1 VIPDK
6 SANKMRQYGLF
17 PEDLP
22 KPSHY
27 ELLGVH
33 PSATKEEIKEAYKR
47 LKSIYQPG
55 SLAVYSLFSE
65 EELEKASKAL
75 DEAYEVLVDERRREA
90 YNEELIQEGCLN
102 PAELFRRE
110 PAVAAERGREVSFQ
124 EGGLAED
131 KGAFPQAKDIYRG
144 EFLRRMRM
152 LKKVELVDI
161 SKVTKIRVETLENI
175 EKDNY
180 TALPHRIYLRGFLLE
195 YARYL
200 QLDPIEVANT
210 YLKHYDEWERKQ
222 MGR

>member
-1 VIPDK
+1 MILDK
-6 SANKMRQYGLF
+6 SANKMRQYKLF

-27 ELLGVH
+27 ELLGVS

-47 LKSIYQPG
+47 LKNIYQPG

-65 EELEKASKAL
+65 EELEKASRAL
-75 DEAYEVLVDERRREA
+75 DEAYEVLVDEKRREA
-90 YNEELIQEGCLN
+90 YNEELIQEGCLK
-102 PAELFRRE
+102 PAELFQRE
-110 PAVAAERGREVSFQ
+110 PAAAPERGREVSLQ
-124 EGGLAED
+124 EGEAAED
-131 KGAFPQAKDIYRG
+131 KRTIPQAKDIYRG

-152 LKKVELVDI
+152 LKKAELVDI
-161 SKVTKIRVETLENI
+161 SEVTKIRVETLKNI

-180 TALPHRIYLRGFLLE
+180 VALPHRIYLRGFLLE

-200 QLDPIEVANT
+200 QLDPIEVANA